1 MKTLM
6 FLGLLTGLDNL
17 QVSPAFGMMPMTTA
31 RRWMFALMFGL
42 CEALMPLLGLCL
54 GHSLHEAFTPI
65 ADALGPIVM
74 LACGAAII
82 VLALRQRDVSALV
95 SSRWTLIGLPL
106 SLSVDNLLAGLGAGA
121 SGYPLWLAAVVIG
134 GISTALC
141 LIGLAAGKWV
151 GRWIP
156 RNVELVSGSYMMLMG
171 IAMFWNP
178 FGH

>member
-1 MKTLM
+1 MKTLIV
-6 FLGLLTGLDNL
+6 LGFLTGLDNL
-17 QVSPAFGMMPMTTA
+17 QVSPALGMMPMTTA

-42 CEALMPLLGLCL
+42 CEALMPLIGLCL

-65 ADALGPIVM
+65 AETLGPVVM
-74 LACGAAII
+74 LACGAAVII
-82 VLALRQRDVSALV
+82 MALRQRDVSALV

-141 LIGLAAGKWV
+141 LLGLAAGKWI
-151 GRWIP
+151 GRWFP